1 MSVFTGIVLYLLIW
15 WVVIFCVLPLDI
27 QSIKDAKETGNMP
40 GAPQRHGMKR
50 KAILTTIIA
59 SGVWLVVFLII
70 RYGGIS
76 FTDIA
81 AKMPM

>member
-1 MSVFTGIVLYLLIW
+1 MSIFTGVVLYLLVW
-15 WVVIFCVLPLDI
+15 WVVIFCVLPFDI
-27 QSIKDAKETGNMP
+27 QSITDAKETGNMP
-40 GAPQRHGMKR
+40 GAPQRHGMK
-50 KAILTTIIA
+50 KKLLLTTIIA
-59 SGVWLVVFLII
+59 TVVWAAIYLII